1 MHTENTWECEKSTGM
16 RRKKR
21 RSYEKSERPWTL
33 TEKKEGTHINAHV
46 SVEDWSVNVTSSSLV
61 MWKLLLQNASCGAPD
76 NLGILFCLFPPH
88 HATAKGQQQ
97 PFLISVITSEGRE
110 GKKNPDRPDV
120 WKPIYT
126 NTDII
131 WLTFASCLRF
141 SRRSLVS
148 KNLSN
153 NIPSNLPTRCQSH
166 PRSELLK
173 GFRQSWRQARRQ
185 TSSVC
190 YSARFS
196 LWNFSKCQSPPGVVY
211 TAPRLW

>member
-1 MHTENTWECEKSTGM
+1 M
-16 RRKKR
+16 RRKKS
-21 RSYEKSERPWTL
+21 RSYEKSKRPWTL

-46 SVEDWSVNVTSSSLV
+46 SVENWGVNVTSSSLV

-76 NLGILFCLFPPH
+76 NLGILLCLFPPH

-97 PFLISVITSEGRE
+97 PFLISVITSEGWTE
-110 GKKNPDRPDV
+110 GENPDRPDV

-141 SRRSLVS
+141 SRHSLVS

-173 GFRQSWRQARRQ
+173 GFRQSWRQVPRQ

-211 TAPRLW
+211 TALRLW